1 MKRGTPDH
9 FKTLRL
15 QSLLGC
21 SRAEAVGLLE
31 LLWHVTARQAPRGN
45 IGRCSDVELCTLL
58 HADRFEPCKL
68 ARALVTA
75 GWLDEHP
82 KYRLLVHDWHEH
94 CDQAVRKWLQ
104 RQGLSFLTYS
114 GHRPDTVRTASGQHP
129 AELGLT
135 VDSLPVASSQKPV
148 ASSQKP
154 ENTQYSSGRSSPS
167 DRTDARVSQNGK
179 AAGRGSRLP
188 EQSLPEAW
196 KAFAE
201 TLTLQAPAVY
211 EQFCDYWRGVS
222 GARGTKVDWLATW
235 RNWCRTE
242 ARREPGRN
250 GGGMRRYPEAAT
262 PVIPSVDATRQ
273 MLRAKGLVG

>member
-1 MKRGTPDH
+1 MD
-9 FKTLRL
+9 LADRL
-15 QSLLGC
+15 AIE
-21 SRAEAVGLLE
+21 RFAAVGLLE
-31 LLWHVTARQAPRGN
+31 CLWHATAQHHPDGQ
-45 IGRCSDVELCTLL
+45 IGRWSNRLI
-58 HADRFEPCKL
+58 
-68 ARALVTA
+68 ARAVYWTFDPDVLVKALTDSGFFDINVA
-75 GWLDEHP
+75 GGLV
-82 KYRLLVHDWHEH
+82 VHDWPSH
-94 CDQAVRKWLQ
+94 CDDTTHRFLARKRRLFADGTPP
-104 RQGLSFLTYS
+104 RLSSMTKEERMAYTS
-114 GHRPDTVRTASGQHP
+114 EGNTSEGTASPLEPSRATCG
-129 AELGLT
+129 AFERAAYAYT
-135 VDSLPVASSQKPV
+135 SEKEY
-148 ASSQKP
+148 K
-154 ENTQYSSGRSSPS
+154 YSSGRSSPS

-188 EQSLPEAW
+188 EQPLPEAW

-201 TLTLQAPAVY
+201 TLTLQAPAIY

-242 ARREPGRN
+242 ARRQPGRN